1 MINITTPKYLPY
13 FQILLRTRKYYKLR
27 GISNIVEGDEKKYY
41 IFLKKRCVQI
51 QIVNFEK
58 EAIDEIQKYLDCVFK
73 DDYIGIQEKYIDVF
87 ALKKGKVDKSN
98 MKDKKLYK
106 WAVFIFL
113 IAVLLIRV
121 ILKDEQSKGIQIIS
135 LLGVIIAL
143 ADVYGN
149 LYVKNYKKD
158 KFRIISGLA
167 IIIAFVLMCVLA
179 GMFWNLIDIG
189 SKGNDILTILALLI
203 SLPSDLY
210 CDWINKYIDG

>member
-1 MINITTPKYLPY
+1 
-13 FQILLRTRKYYKLR
+13 
-27 GISNIVEGDEKKYY
+27 
-41 IFLKKRCVQI
+41 
-51 QIVNFEK
+51 
-58 EAIDEIQKYLDCVFK
+58 
-73 DDYIGIQEKYIDVF
+73 
-87 ALKKGKVDKSN
+87 

-135 LLGVIIAL
+135 LLGVIIEL